1 MLKQTD
7 SPLCW
12 FTAFI
17 CVHRMWISE
26 WIDSGV
32 PCIPTVQRKR
42 DKRRKKK
49 SNEKYLTTWLNANT
63 CRAMRATNKYAASLS
78 SFSTGRMWWD
88 LHLLEHFYQT
98 ETIHTKIAFHHQ
110 ITKNGR
116 SLHAVINDLRFSP
129 ELIIKHEPVFRISA
143 TKVNVRQSIFPIHF
157 NYFRE
162 LCACFCFH
170 LFLFIFVA
178 S

>member
-1 MLKQTD
+1 MWKCSSKLIHRFAD
-7 SPLCW
+7 SPRLFAYTGCE
-12 FTAFI
+12 
-17 CVHRMWISE
+17 SLN
-26 WIDSGV
+26 GL
-32 PCIPTVQRKR
+32 IPEYHVYRQYREREIKEE
-42 DKRRKKK
+42 KK

-110 ITKNGR
+110 ITKIGR
-116 SLHAVINDLRFSP
+116 FLHAVINDLRFTP

-162 LCACFCFH
+162 LCACFSIH
-170 LFLFIFVA
+170 LFFFVA